1 MWFRVKNFRST
12 FLMSTGSNVN
22 SFYNT
27 VWKIN
32 YFMWFFFFKIAVC
45 NVTLHPFIYNDL
57 CSLPSI
63 SLFDHTRSLAL
74 EHCLYLLG
82 FDSLLKSQNWRI
94 DISFRTQ
101 SVLSVHDMNRYWLFD
116 NVYVLFDKSR
126 IKKTGK
132 WMVMFYYSRW
142 VKQSTNCLRV
152 H

>member
-1 MWFRVKNFRST
+1 MWLKVIKFIST

-27 VWKIN
+27 VWQIN
-32 YFMWFFFFKIAVC
+32 YVMGFFFKFAVC

-82 FDSLLKSQNWRI
+82 FDSLLKSQNWRV

-101 SVLSVHDMNRYWLFD
+101 SVLSVYDLNRYWFFD
-116 NVYVLFDKSR
+116 NVYVLFDNSR
-126 IKKTGK
+126 NKKDRKTNGHFWLHQMGK
-132 WMVMFYYSRW
+132 TIY
-142 VKQSTNCLRV
+142 
-152 H
+152 